1 MKPVGKSERLGRAL
15 NEVLW
20 TWGNKKGAKKPLR
33 RTAKQF
39 SQDLQVSCKTSWL

>member
-15 NEVLW
+15 KEVLW
-20 TWGNKKGAKKPLR
+20 TCGYKKGAEKPLR

-39 SQDLQVSCKTSWL
+39 SQDLQVSCKTS